1 MKTLAIVIPVYNEEE
16 NIKKVIVDW
25 SKILSNRL
33 FDIIVINDGSK
44 DKTKLILNKIKKKI
58 HNLIIINKLNG
69 GHGETIYLG
78 YKYAVKKK
86 YKFVFQVDSDD
97 QFSAADFKS
106 LWRLRNKPFD
116 LITGYRLYRKDPLVR
131 IFLSKVVLRI
141 FFLIYFNKRIADANI
156 PYRLMKHNFLEKF
169 IRNSSKKYI
178 APNILM
184 TLYAEKIISIKV
196 KHFQRSK
203 GVIRWPIKRLIY
215 FGVRLIIEITEW
227 KKIIS

>member
-1 MKTLAIVIPVYNEEE
+1 
-16 NIKKVIVDW
+16 
-25 SKILSNRL
+25 
-33 FDIIVINDGSK
+33 
-44 DKTKLILNKIKKKI
+44 
-58 HNLIIINKLNG
+58 
-69 GHGETIYLG
+69 
-78 YKYAVKKK
+78 
-86 YKFVFQVDSDD
+86 
-97 QFSAADFKS
+97 
-106 LWRLRNKPFD
+106 
-116 LITGYRLYRKDPLVR
+116 
-131 IFLSKVVLRI
+131 
-141 FFLIYFNKRIADANI
+141 
-156 PYRLMKHNFLEKF
+156 MKHNFLEKF